1 MIYVIDTA
9 NIDEIK
15 KAMDL
20 YPVTGVTTN
29 PSIISKENREFLNIM
44 SDIRKVIGKETM
56 LHVQIISEAAEEI
69 IKEAHYL
76 RENIE
81 GNLYVKIP
89 VTAQGIKA
97 IKQLKKEGFGG
108 ITATAIITANQAL
121 MAAVAGADF
130 VAPYVN
136 RIDNISGDGVTV
148 VKDILQEFKLYDLKT
163 KVLAA
168 SFKNVRQI
176 SEVSKLG
183 VHSITVPL
191 ELLEKTV
198 EHPLT
203 DWSVEQFISD
213 WEKTYKT
220 KKLQIN

>member
-29 PSIISKENREFLNIM
+29 PSIVSKENRDFLNIM
-44 SDIRKVIGKETM
+44 RDIRKVIGKETM
-56 LHVQIISEAAEEI
+56 LHVQIISEMAEEI

-148 VKDILQEFKLYDLKT
+148 VKDILQEFKLYDIKT

-176 SEVSKLG
+176 YEVSKLG

-191 ELLEKTV
+191 ELLEKIV

-220 KKLQIN
+220 RKL